1 MRLHKKNKKGRVIDL
16 DKKIILASASPRRKE
31 LMTLAGYTFEVKVSE
46 KEECYKSN
54 IPEEIVKELAF
65 QKAEDVAG
73 RTAKKKLAVIGA
85 DTVVAVDQEILGK
98 PKTEEEAF
106 AMIRKIAGRT
116 HQVYTG
122 VAVLDFDDTGKCT
135 VASHAVKTDVTVY
148 PMTDKEIQTYLSSE
162 EVMDKAGAYG
172 IQGRFAVF
180 IEKIDGDYYNVMG
193 LPISYLYH
201 VLEDGAQL
209 AEESDVLRTVGK

>member
-1 MRLHKKNKKGRVIDL
+1 M
-16 DKKIILASASPRRKE
+16 DKQIILASGSPRRKE

-46 KEECYKSN
+46 KEEHYKSN
-54 IPEEIVKELAF
+54 VPEEIVKELAL

-73 RTAKKKLAVIGA
+73 RTAKKKLAVIGS

-106 AMIRKIAGRT
+106 AMIRKISGRT

-135 VASHAVKTDVTVY
+135 VTSHAVKTDV
-148 PMTDKEIQTYLSSE
+148 L
-162 EVMDKAGAYG
+162 
-172 IQGRFAVF
+172 
-180 IEKIDGDYYNVMG
+180 
-193 LPISYLYH
+193 
-201 VLEDGAQL
+201 
-209 AEESDVLRTVGK
+209 

>member
-1 MRLHKKNKKGRVIDL
+1 
-16 DKKIILASASPRRKE
+16 
-31 LMTLAGYTFEVKVSE
+31 MTLAGYTFEVKVSE
-46 KEECYKSN
+46 KEEHYKSN
-54 IPEEIVKELAF
+54 VPEEIVKELAL

-73 RTAKKKLAVIGA
+73 RTAKKKLAVIGS

-106 AMIRKIAGRT
+106 AMIRKISGRT

-135 VASHAVKTDVTVY
+135 VTSHAVKTDVTVY

-201 VLEDGAQL
+201 VLEG
-209 AEESDVLRTVGK
+209 RN

>member
-1 MRLHKKNKKGRVIDL
+1 MRLHKKNKKGRMIDM
-16 DKKIILASASPRRKE
+16 DKKIILASGSPRRKE

-65 QKAEDVAG
+65 QKAEDVAE
-73 RTAKKKLAVIGA
+73 RTEKKKLAVIGA
-85 DTVVAVDQEILGK
+85 DTVVAVEQEILGK
-98 PKTEEEAF
+98 PKKEEAF

-135 VASHAVKTDVTVY
+135 VTSHAVKTDVTVY

-201 VLEDGAQL
+201 VLEDGNQL

>member
-1 MRLHKKNKKGRVIDL
+1 
-16 DKKIILASASPRRKE
+16 
-31 LMTLAGYTFEVKVSE
+31 MTLAGYTFEVKVSE
-46 KEECYKSN
+46 KEEHYKSN
-54 IPEEIVKELAF
+54 VPEEIVKELAL
-65 QKAEDVAG
+65 QKAEDVAE
-73 RTAKKKLAVIGA
+73 RTEKKKLAVIGA
-85 DTVVAVDQEILGK
+85 DTVVAVDKEILGK

-106 AMIRKIAGRT
+106 AMIRKISGRT

-135 VASHAVKTDVTVY
+135 VTSHAVKTDVTVY

-172 IQGRFAVF
+172 IQGQFAVF

-201 VLEDGAQL
+201 VLEG
-209 AEESDVLRTVGK
+209 RN